1 MPGMGVRRDPV
12 PAMGGLNTFQ
22 PRFRVKPGNVM
33 ASTPM
38 SFQPKVVGRYGY
50 GGVRP
55 TSFHQG
61 MRGFV
66 PPPPIFIGIPRSSSY
81 DEKDNEEQMYE
92 EEYECNTSCI
102 CNKCEK
108 EF

>member
-1 MPGMGVRRDPV
+1 MAVPGPKKVMPGMGVRRGPF
-12 PAMGGLNTFQ
+12 PGMGGFITIQ
-22 PRFRVKPGNVM
+22 PRFRDRPGRVM
-33 ASTPM
+33 ATAM

-66 PPPPIFIGIPRSSSY
+66 PPPPIFRARPRSSSY
-81 DEKDNEEQMYE
+81 DERDNDEQMYE
-92 EEYECNTSCI
+92 EEYLY
-102 CNKCEK
+102 
-108 EF
+108 

>member
-1 MPGMGVRRDPV
+1 
-12 PAMGGLNTFQ
+12 
-22 PRFRVKPGNVM
+22 
-33 ASTPM
+33 
-38 SFQPKVVGRYGY
+38 
-50 GGVRP
+50 
-55 TSFHQG
+55 

-81 DEKDNEEQMYE
+81 DERDNDEQMYE